1 MKKQNGLIAL
11 FAACGI
17 FGSAQVMADD
27 AAASST
33 LPEWSS
39 YMKDLVPIGERYVD
53 KLKDPND
60 PVLRQRLYMFSY
72 EMLAQGYFNLL
83 YQDAKHPD
91 FWPMFNQVFPVGFAN
106 PDDSYYQALLEGDG
120 VYKIS
125 GYRGT
130 TYMVD
135 FQVGSGDFTP
145 RGEGRM
151 GPTQA
156 NYDLDRDVHVK
167 KDGSFEV
174 ILSPERPTGWK
185 GDWWKLSKTATFLW
199 VRQIAYDWVKEVDGR
214 FAIERLNTPAI
225 KPRDTAEEIAV
236 KMKRIPVWTD
246 AWTKTMV
253 GWNERTFKGNTPVN
267 AVDVIDFSNQG
278 GISTQRYIM
287 GVFDIQADEALV
299 LETEIP
305 KPCRYWM
312 FQLTDELTDSIDWT
326 NRQSTVNGHSARLD
340 KDGKFR
346 AVISSKDPG
355 VPNWLDVADYQRGL
369 IVGRWKECASYPK
382 PSVQKVKVA
391 DVRKYLPADT
401 PLVTPEARDAHIR
414 VMRKAVQLR
423 RRW

>member
-27 AAASST
+27 ATASST

-53 KLKDPND
+53 KLKDPSD

-156 NYDLDRDVHVK
+156 NYDLDHDAHVK

-174 ILSPERPTGWK
+174 ILSPERRASAGLPGSESCSNQSAYAFGVHVRRRRAFLPRRGGVAMTDSNLFIARNSNRSRASIASATARTIRLGDFRAIDAPAACCAAREASRQSSRSRNDLAACRSCRGIRKIAAGSRRWIGLSFSTGDRRCRK
-185 GDWWKLSKTATFLW
+185 SGNLMSSDRRLSGASGQSLAFG
-199 VRQIAYDWVKEVDGR
+199 AAG
-214 FAIERLNTPAI
+214 
-225 KPRDTAEEIAV
+225 
-236 KMKRIPVWTD
+236 
-246 AWTKTMV
+246 
-253 GWNERTFKGNTPVN
+253 FKG
-267 AVDVIDFSNQG
+267 
-278 GISTQRYIM
+278 RH
-287 GVFDIQADEALV
+287 
-299 LETEIP
+299 
-305 KPCRYWM
+305 
-312 FQLTDELTDSIDWT
+312 
-326 NRQSTVNGHSARLD
+326 NR
-340 KDGKFR
+340 
-346 AVISSKDPG
+346 
-355 VPNWLDVADYQRGL
+355 
-369 IVGRWKECASYPK
+369 
-382 PSVQKVKVA
+382 
-391 DVRKYLPADT
+391 
-401 PLVTPEARDAHIR
+401 
-414 VMRKAVQLR
+414 
-423 RRW
+423 

>member
-1 MKKQNGLIAL
+1 MKYKFNAAL
-11 FAACGI
+11 A
-17 FGSAQVMADD
+17 SALLALSLTTSALAEDTPS
-27 AAASST
+27 A

-39 YMKDLVPIGERYVD
+39 YMQDLVPVGERYVG
-53 KLKDPND
+53 KLKDPAD
-60 PVLRQRLYMFSY
+60 PVLRQELYMFSY
-72 EMLAQGYFNLL
+72 QMLAQGYFNLL

-91 FWPMFNQVFPVGFAN
+91 FWPMFNQAFPVGFAN
-106 PDDSYYQALLEGDG
+106 PDDSYYQALLDGDG

-156 NYDLDRDVHVK
+156 NYDLDRDVRVR

-174 ILSPERPTGWK
+174 ILSQERPKGWK
-185 GDWWKLSKTATFLW
+185 GDWWKLSKDATFMW

-214 FAIERLNTPAI
+214 FAIERLDTPAV

-253 GWNERTFKGNTPVN
+253 GWNQRVFKDKTPVN
-267 AVDVIDFSNQG
+267 DVAVVDFSDSG

-287 GVFDIQADEALV
+287 GAFDLQADEALII
-299 LETEIP
+299 ETEIP

-312 FQLTDELTDSIDWT
+312 FQLTDELTNTIDWT
-326 NRQSTVNGHSARLD
+326 NRQSTLNGHSAKLD

-346 AVISSKDPG
+346 GVVSAKDPG

-369 IVGRWKECASYPK
+369 VVGRWKECASYPK

-401 PLVTPEARDAHIR
+401 PVVTPEARDARIR
-414 VMRKAVQLR
+414 VLRKAVQLR